1 MCDVLTLIPFVEA
14 RKQKSDQ
21 LATIEQ
27 LLQDKRKLQTELQT
41 AQVTYHNLHAR
52 YEEVKSLNEQL
63 RVVHYSPIH
72 YALIYFAA

>member
-1 MCDVLTLIPFVEA
+1 MIEA

-27 LLQDKRKLQTELQT
+27 LLQDKRKLQVDLQT

-63 RVVHYSPIH
+63 RAVQHSPMN
-72 YALIYFAA
+72 YAPIN